1 MLRKTHL
8 LCLLF
13 ALTVLFVRAF
23 AFDASD
29 YAVSPPDLFI
39 ANGVLIGPVQLTAD
53 SLGAKVKLEGKTL
66 TVTRGEVTLTCTINS
81 TAASIGGTPLT
92 LPKAPFLAGDR
103 MYVPIAPL
111 VKAFNGMVTVNTP
124 AGYATVVLPD
134 RKDPLHFPLIP
145 QELWK
150 ETYGC
155 ASNALYVIN
164 LDGSGLRRIVCNAG
178 SIQSPAF
185 SPDGTRL
192 VYIRH
197 SNLCLR
203 QVERADEVCL
213 VSGNDGVLYMPCF
226 TPDGQYI
233 LFQRM
238 KHDPK
243 KKSTTD
249 QIWRI
254 KPDGSDK
261 RLLGTGVRSSIS
273 PDSRTMAYTVQTGG
287 KTELRLMDID
297 GGQQRS
303 LGTGKTPIIAPD
315 GQNLLY
321 ARTFTVE
328 KKPVDLLIFRPLT
341 GTPATILPTP
351 AKETPSEREAQ
362 FSPDGKQIVYRGK
375 GLAIMDAD
383 RGGVTQLTTGALD
396 KSPVFTDD
404 GQQIVFLRGNDS
416 PFSFMDEEDEEDEED
431 EYYVDFSLV
440 SIRPNGTEELD
451 IYEDMAVREFA
462 VAPNGR
468 QIVFVGDA
476 MPPEDD
482 KNDRM
487 KEAEPAYTLEDARRY
502 IAELVPMVEEVAGR
516 KFTTVPEVR
525 LVKRRELVPVMAQEI
540 APQLRGLFGND
551 AIDVNSFARLTAKGS
566 APAVLGKY
574 GVKDHIL
581 YLLPGNIDALE
592 RIVKISPM
600 HREGLIKLI
609 IAHELTHA
617 LEDQHV
623 DLAGQI
629 AKATT
634 AEKVL
639 ALSATHEGY
648 AVYVQDGVAEKL
660 KANSTARE
668 MARMLAI
675 ALTPSAPTTFLG
687 QNGSLQTFREV
698 YLGGRDFIDWH
709 VQKQG
714 MDTAWQILA
723 NPPVKTRMI
732 LHPELYGNAVEP
744 GLDYAP
750 IMRETALRLGM
761 QKARMMTLELGEITM
776 REFFAVIDAS
786 ERDRLNAGID
796 QIYMSA
802 GLTEEA
808 DPVMLMLVTFHDQEQ
823 MAPFVKVIEEQCHR
837 QFDDRI
843 SGDKQGPLA
852 GITADYTH
860 KRVIA
865 AGERKETIVSAA
877 RGKLLLLMDL
887 ENTTLTDAELVAML
901 EDAFKRVDA
910 LKAPAVP
917 ANP

>member
-1 MLRKTHL
+1 MLRKTRL

-13 ALTVLFVRAF
+13 ALSMLFVRAF
-23 AFDASD
+23 ALDASD

-39 ANGVLIGPVQLTAD
+39 VNGVLIGPVQLTAD
-53 SLGAKVKLEGKTL
+53 NLGAKVKLEGKTL
-66 TVTRGEVTLTCTINS
+66 TVTRGEVTFTCTINS
-81 TAASIGGTPLT
+81 TAASIGDTPLT
-92 LPKAPFLAGDR
+92 LPKAPFLSGDR
-103 MYVPIAPL
+103 LYMPIAPL
-111 VKAFNGMVTVNTP
+111 VRAFGGTVTVNTP
-124 AGYATVVLPD
+124 AGYATVAAASL
-134 RKDPLHFPLIP
+134 KDPLHFPLVPLDKWRISKG
-145 QELWK
+145 EVF
-150 ETYGC
+150 
-155 ASNALYVIN
+155 NALYVIN
-164 LDGSGLRRIVCNAG
+164 LDGSGLRRIGANIG
-178 SIQSPAF
+178 YIHSPAY
-185 SPDGTRL
+185 SPDGAYL
-192 VYIRH
+192 IYIR
-197 SNLCLR
+197 NENIYLR
-203 QVERADEVCL
+203 HVQQADEICL
-213 VSGNDGVLYMPCF
+213 LTAKDDILSHPCV
-226 TPDGQYI
+226 TPDGKYI
-233 LFQRM
+233 LYQQRLVTGL
-238 KHDPK
+238 K
-243 KKSTTD
+243 TENRYR
-249 QIWRI
+249 IWRM
-254 KPDGSDK
+254 KPDGSEK
-261 RLLGTGVRSSIS
+261 RMLGVGTYNSVSQ
-273 PDSRTMAYTVQTGG
+273 DSRTIAYTMENGG
-287 KTELRLMDID
+287 KTEMRLMDID

-303 LGTGKTPIIAPD
+303 LGTGNNPVIAPD
-315 GQNLLY
+315 GVNLLY
-321 ARTFTVE
+321 SKSFDVE
-328 KKPVDLLIFRPLT
+328 KKAIDLLVPRPLA
-341 GTPATILPTP
+341 GTPTAAVP
-351 AKETPSEREAQ
+351 APPKETPSESEAQ
-362 FSPDGKQIVYRGK
+362 FSSDGKQIVYRGK
-375 GLAIMDAD
+375 GLAIMGAD
-383 RGGVTQLTTGALD
+383 RGGVTQLTTGAFD
-396 KSPVFTDD
+396 KSPIFTSD
-404 GQQIVFLRGNDS
+404 GQQIVFLRGNGS
-416 PFSFMDEEDEEDEED
+416 PLSFMDEEDEEDE
-431 EYYVDFSLV
+431 YYLDYSLV
-440 SIRPNGTEELD
+440 SIRPNGADEMD
-451 IYEDMAVREFA
+451 IYEDMDVREFA
-462 VAPNGR
+462 VAPDGR

-476 MPPEDD
+476 EPPKENQ
-482 KNDRM
+482 NDQM
-487 KEAEPAYTLEDARRY
+487 KEAEPAYTLEDAQRY
-502 IAELVPMVEEVAGR
+502 VAELVPMIEEVAGR

-551 AIDVNSFARLTAKGS
+551 AIDVNSFARLSAKGS

-592 RIVKISPM
+592 RVVKISPM

-675 ALTPSAPTTFLG
+675 AITPSPPTTFLG

-709 VQKQG
+709 IQKQG

-750 IMRETALRLGM
+750 IMRETALRLGI
-761 QKARMMTLELGEITM
+761 QKAKMMTLELGEITM

-786 ERDRLNAGID
+786 ERDKLTAGID

-808 DPVMLMLVTFHDQEQ
+808 DPLMLMLVTFQNQEQ
-823 MAPFVKVIEEQCHR
+823 MAPFVKVIEEQTHR
-837 QFDDRI
+837 QFDGRI

-860 KRVIA
+860 KRIIA
-865 AGERKETIVSAA
+865 AGEHKETIVSAV
-877 RGKLLLLMDL
+877 RGKLLLLIDL
-887 ENTTLTDAELVAML
+887 ENTSLTDTELAAML
-901 EDAFKRVDA
+901 EDAFKRIDA
-910 LKAPAVP
+910 LKAPAAP
-917 ANP
+917 ANPE